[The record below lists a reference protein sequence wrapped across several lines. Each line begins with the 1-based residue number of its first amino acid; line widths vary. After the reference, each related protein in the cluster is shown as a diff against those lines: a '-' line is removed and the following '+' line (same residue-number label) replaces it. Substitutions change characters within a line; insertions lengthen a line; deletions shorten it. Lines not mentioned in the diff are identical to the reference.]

1 MNGFRNAS
9 YVGFV
14 LYLIGAVVIGYGLYN
29 LSIEKNLDKVGLKT
43 KGKVFDLAVVEPYR
57 KAMVESKDAK
67 GKTHRFEDKLFW
79 NHSFQKYTKGQEVEV
94 LYDPADPIRTAV
106 INDFFSTRHR
116 AAVAGHCGRYS
127 LHRGF
132 YTAEDYAAPGQGARR
147 AYGKSVIS
155 E

>member
-9 YVGFV
+9 YLGFV
-14 LYLIGAVVIGYGLYN
+14 LYLIGLVVIGYGLYN

-57 KAMVESKDAK
+57 KAMVEFKDAK
-67 GKTHRFEDKLFW
+67 GRTVRFEDKLFW

-106 INDFFSTRHR
+106 INDFFQR
-116 AAVAGHCGRYS
+116 ATAPWWPVIVGGILFVVGFVLRKIMLRQAKALDERMGR
-127 LHRGF
+127 
-132 YTAEDYAAPGQGARR
+132 
-147 AYGKSVIS
+147 
-155 E
+155 